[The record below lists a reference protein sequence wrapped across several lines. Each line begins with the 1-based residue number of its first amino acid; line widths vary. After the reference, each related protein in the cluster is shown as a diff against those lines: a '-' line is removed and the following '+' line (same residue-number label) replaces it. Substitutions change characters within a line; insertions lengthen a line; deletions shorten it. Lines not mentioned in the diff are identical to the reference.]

1 VLGCSLESLETVA
14 TIRQEYP
21 EVQVLVVDENERS
34 KLEWSVGQEVANSIS
49 KTASGYRVELLYL
62 LRKIWIFKVCGF
74 LKFFLVFI
82 CSYL

>member
-1 VLGCSLESLETVA
+1 VLGCSLESLETVS

-49 KTASGYRVELLYL
+49 KTASGYRMELHL
-62 LRKIWIFKVCGF
+62 
-74 LKFFLVFI
+74 FI
-82 CSYL
+82 KENLDF